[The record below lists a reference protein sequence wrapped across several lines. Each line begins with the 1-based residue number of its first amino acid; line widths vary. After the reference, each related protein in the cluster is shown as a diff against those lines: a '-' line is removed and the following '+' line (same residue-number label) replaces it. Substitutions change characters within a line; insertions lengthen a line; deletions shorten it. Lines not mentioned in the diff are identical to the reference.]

1 MLLHSHKVPPVE
13 CQGPGAAQTHTQG
26 LHLGLTLM
34 RPGLRGLSAHRCT
47 IPKHRMCMGPCV
59 SLVGPGGPG
68 YFWEGGLSLAPAFQ
82 SAGQTGSH
90 SPPAGGTDGPHRPF
104 VNACRCS
111 ELLGTSGWRFLQVH
125 PLPRQGAARVS
136 WGSGT
141 RTSEMVPSGLGSPV
155 SNPRLPAPYLPG
167 GAAGVQPALPCSH
180 GPVPTLRL
188 PTRTLNPSQ
197 YPELWL
203 GTCTTWLA
211 T

>member
-1 MLLHSHKVPPVE
+1 ME

-47 IPKHRMCMGPCV
+47 TPKHRMCMGPCV

-90 SPPAGGTDGPHRPF
+90 SPPAGGTDGPHRSF

-125 PLPRQGAARVS
+125 PLPRQGAARVAGVLEPELQRWFLQV
-136 WGSGT
+136 WGPQCPTPGSLLPTFQGEQQGC
-141 RTSEMVPSGLGSPV
+141 SLLCPAPMDPSPPSGCQHA
-155 SNPRLPAPYLPG
+155 R
-167 GAAGVQPALPCSH
+167 
-180 GPVPTLRL
+180 
-188 PTRTLNPSQ
+188 
-197 YPELWL
+197 
-203 GTCTTWLA
+203 
-211 T
+211 